1 MKGDTERETKEKE
14 ANKSDGLKHRS
25 GWLEN
30 VKKLQKL
37 CRIHNIIC
45 QFSPATFKFRGT
57 MTFSTV
63 CFSLLAVANANNWLQ
78 LGNKFRLCHFTVS
91 QKSVNR
97 SSQRQPRRLL
107 RLQEMAKKA
116 VTPTFQLLSWSNWK
130 SVKQF
135 YIFATW
141 FRCRYMLWTRIS
153 HFSDKEWKRTTDRAC
168 APVCAVRAISSE
180 ISIMSRLKDQFVYSS
195 HINTQWT
202 SIGRRW
208 MHFVRARLFFHW
220 HASFVLWHHTGI
232 STIPRRISRSSI
244 VR

>member
-97 SSQRQPRRLL
+97 SKGANDSLENYCGCKRWRKKPLL
-107 RLQEMAKKA
+107 Q
-116 VTPTFQLLSWSNWK
+116 
-130 SVKQF
+130 
-135 YIFATW
+135 
-141 FRCRYMLWTRIS
+141 
-153 HFSDKEWKRTTDRAC
+153 HFSFYRDPIGNRWNSFTYLLPDS
-168 APVCAVRAISSE
+168 AVDICCGREFHISQTKNE
-180 ISIMSRLKDQFVYSS
+180 NERL
-195 HINTQWT
+195 TA
-202 SIGRRW
+202 
-208 MHFVRARLFFHW
+208 RARLF
-220 HASFVLWHHTGI
+220 VLCE
-232 STIPRRISRSSI
+232 RS
-244 VR
+244 VQKYPLWVG